1 MAAAVAG
8 SAGIDSPRAGAAAP
22 IAGKLLGIEAV
33 RGIAALMVVL
43 FHAGVLLSGPKDY
56 GRLPFAGAFGFGRA
70 GVDVFFVLSGFIITF
85 IHTADIGRPGRLVSF
100 ARKRLLRIYPSYWI
114 CTLILLAIMLISP
127 TPDRREHDLG
137 FILSSLLLLPRMAEP
152 LLGPGWSLRHELL
165 FYGLFALSLLDR
177 RLGAAVLAAW
187 FAAIAANIVAITAT
201 GSPLAGGLAGGWLLA
216 PFNIE
221 FLAGMGV
228 TALVLRRRVPFP
240 LMLLVTG
247 VGLFLLCAAAES
259 RAGDGLNLWPPLHV
273 GYAVAT
279 ALVLAGL
286 VAREQASGLRVPA
299 ALVALGDASYAL
311 YLLHV
316 IVIMLG
322 VFALRHVRTIVTV
335 PLYAAYPALVLA
347 AVIAALLFTRAIER
361 PMLDFLRRAI
371 TRPSSQTWRH
381 TPAA

>member
-8 SAGIDSPRAGAAAP
+8 SAGIVSPHGGGAAP
-22 IAGKLLGIEAV
+22 VPGKLLGVEAV

-56 GRLPFAGAFGFGRA
+56 GRPPFAGAFSSGRA

-100 ARKRLLRIYPSYWI
+100 ARKRLLRIYPSYWV

-127 TPDRREHDLG
+127 TPDRREHHPG

-165 FYGLFALSLLDR
+165 FYGLFALSLLNR
-177 RLGAAVLAAW
+177 RLGAVVLTVW
-187 FAAIAANIVAITAT
+187 FAAITANIVAITAT
-201 GSPLAGGLAGGWLLA
+201 GSPLAGGLAGAWLFA

-228 TALVLRRRVPFP
+228 TALVLRWRVPFP
-240 LMLLVTG
+240 LMLLTAG
-247 VGLFLLCAAAES
+247 IGLFLLCATAET
-259 RAGDGLNLWPPLHV
+259 RAGDALNVWPPLHV
-273 GYAVAT
+273 GYAAAT
-279 ALVLAGL
+279 ALVLVGL
-286 VAREQASGLRVPA
+286 VARERASGLRVPA

-311 YLLHV
+311 YLLHI

-322 VFALRHVRTIVTV
+322 VFVLRHLRPIVAL
-335 PLYAAYPALVLA
+335 PLDAACPALVLA
-347 AVIAALLFTRAIER
+347 AVITALLFTRTVER
-361 PMLDFLRRAI
+361 PMLAFLRRAI
-371 TRPSSQTWRH
+371 TRPSPRAWRH